1 MAKMEA
7 SLKVIDNTP
16 ALKGILGD
24 RSREK
29 QNHEAR
35 MTKLEDA
42 LEEVQDRQVQASDK
56 EPEELEEEKTRH
68 LKAMAELE
76 EMYCQLK
83 RRLGEEA
90 ADLGAKIKKEKE
102 DYAKRKEELDEAF
115 YKETGGEAVA
125 ENAITAAEAAGDQF
139 TEGDCIY
146 KKLQEESEKLD
157 VAQQLTE
164 EQLKGQAATMKEM
177 FNEMKCE
184 MKKTL
189 RKEIRAE
196 YVAESEEE
204 EESKEGGDQV
214 PFQIATGR
222 DRNRQRRTRP
232 KGNEDAIV
240 DDSTDRKNAE
250 KRPGSD
256 LGTEEEDKEQKRIQA
271 AAGSK
276 QGGPAQQGG
285 TVA

>member
-1 MAKMEA
+1 
-7 SLKVIDNTP
+7 
-16 ALKGILGD
+16 
-24 RSREK
+24 
-29 QNHEAR
+29 

-42 LEEVQDRQVQASDK
+42 LEAVQERQVQASDK
-56 EPEELEEEKTRH
+56 QPEELEEEKTRR
-68 LKAMAELE
+68 LRAMAELE
-76 EMYCQLK
+76 EMYCQLNT
-83 RRLGEEA
+83 RLAEEA

-102 DYAKRKEELDEAF
+102 DYAKRKGELDEAF

-125 ENAITAAEAAGDQF
+125 ENAITAAEAAGDQY
-139 TEGDCIY
+139 TEGDCIF
-146 KKLQEESEKLD
+146 KKLQEESEKLE

-177 FNEMKCE
+177 LNEMKCE

-204 EESKEGGDQV
+204 EEESKKGGEQE

-222 DRNRQRRTRP
+222 DRNRLRRTRP
-232 KGNEDAIV
+232 KGQEEAIV
-240 DDSTDRKNAE
+240 DDSAERKPAA
-250 KRPGSD
+250 KRPGDDNSK
-256 LGTEEEDKEQKRIQA
+256 EEEEKEQIRQTTSA
-271 AAGSK
+271 STQDGT
-276 QGGPAQQGG
+276 AQKGG